1 MALTFI
7 QRAVGGKNNTPS
19 FGPRRLKKAYEKKSE
34 LALVKGVKPKSL
46 PLRLAS
52 RWGRPKLK

>member
-1 MALTFI
+1 VLTD
-7 QRAVGGKNNTPS
+7 RAVS
-19 FGPRRLKKAYEKKSE
+19 FSKKEIAYEKKSE